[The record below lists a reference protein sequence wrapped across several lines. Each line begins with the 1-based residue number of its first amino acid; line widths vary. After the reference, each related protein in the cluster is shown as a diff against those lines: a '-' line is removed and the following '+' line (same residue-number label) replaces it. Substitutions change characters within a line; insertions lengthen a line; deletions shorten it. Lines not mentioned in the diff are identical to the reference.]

1 MISEVFTKKFRVPK
15 SAIDIRNHV
24 NNLAYLEWC
33 LDIAETHW
41 SLKAP
46 DDFQEKYVWYVIHHA
61 IDYKAAAF
69 EGEELEINTWI
80 EKNEGVKSERRYK
93 IIRLED
99 GKTLI
104 EAKTIWCLLNGKTLR
119 PTKITEEISNLFHK

>member
-1 MISEVFTKKFRVPK
+1 MISEVFTKKLIVPA

-24 NNLAYLEWC
+24 NNLTYLEWC

-41 SLKAP
+41 NLKATEY
-46 DDFQEKYVWYVIHHA
+46 FQKKYVWYVIRHT

-69 EGEELEINTWI
+69 EGEELEISTWI

-93 IIRLED
+93 IIRLID
-99 GKTLI
+99 KKILI
-104 EAKTIWCLLNGKTLR
+104 EAKTIWCLLTEKTLR
-119 PTKITEEISNLFHK
+119 PTKITEEISNLFL

>member
-1 MISEVFTKKFRVPK
+1 MISEVFTKQFTVPS
-15 SAIDIRNHV
+15 SAIDSRNHV

-41 SLKAP
+41 NLKAP
-46 DDFQEKYVWYVIHHA
+46 VGFQDDYVWYVIHHA
-61 IDYKAAAF
+61 IDYKAEAF
-69 EGEELEINTWI
+69 VDEKLEINTWI

-104 EAKTIWCLLNGKTLR
+104 EAKTIWCLLNSKTLR
-119 PTKITEEISNLFHK
+119 PTKITEEISNLFL

>member
-1 MISEVFTKKFRVPK
+1 MISEVFTKTFTVPE

-41 SLKAP
+41 NLKAP
-46 DDFQEKYVWYVIHHA
+46 IGFQDDYVWYVIHHE
-61 IDYKAAAF
+61 IDYKAEAF
-69 EGEELEINTWI
+69 VGEELEIHTWI

-93 IIRLED
+93 IIRLKD
-99 GKTLI
+99 GKILI
-104 EAKTIWCLLNGKTLR
+104 EAKTIWCLLNSKTLR